1 MERIIMRYSPI
12 IVAVLAALC
21 ASAPAMAAV
30 PDVGD
35 PPWLRTC
42 RAQDRM
48 ESECYV
54 AQARVLEARQ
64 DAAVRGIRARLAKAG
79 PAGTDYAAVAQN
91 FEAAQKAWKSYATLD
106 CAMLDDSF
114 QGGNGATVATVA
126 CMMDHLDTRQKLLAA
141 WEDWLE

>member
-1 MERIIMRYSPI
+1 MRYRLI
-12 IVAVLAALC
+12 IGAAMAALW

-30 PDVGD
+30 PDASD

-54 AQARVLEARQ
+54 AQLRVLEARQ
-64 DAAVRGIRARLAKAG
+64 DAAVRRIRARLAKDG
-79 PAGTDYAAVAQN
+79 PAGTDYAAVAGN

-114 QGGNGATVATVA
+114 QGGNGATVATVS

-141 WEDWLE
+141 WEDWLD